1 MELHQEPDQELFFLY
16 LNCDVS
22 WTTRS
27 PSVPAFILQ
36 HELLI
41 M

>member
-1 MELHQEPDQELFFLY
+1 MELHQEPDQELFFFIFKS
-16 LNCDVS
+16 S

-36 HELLI
+36 HELLL